1 MPVYNKLIRDKI
13 PDIIKKENKKFN
25 IRILDDE
32 EFKFEIIKKIGEEY
46 QELLNSKNNDE
57 EIEELA
63 DLFEL
68 IITLSGVFD
77 LSLDELNAYR
87 MTKKEKRGGFEEKI
101 FLIDVED

>member
-77 LSLDELNAYR
+77 LSLDELNTYR
-87 MTKKEKRGGFEEKI
+87 MTKKEKRGGFDEKI